1 MLFQQTRLEKI
12 KIKRLTIAL
21 IASLATVLGTSSCSS
36 DDDEPEAPVATQV
49 AGSYT
54 GNEVIMV
61 DNEESSN
68 ETKTYEI
75 TKSSDTSVDM
85 TVPEWG
91 MGMMTIPSFVVKNI
105 PLAKSGNTIT
115 GKLASYSGTVKN
127 AKGEE
132 KAYVVSNVALIF
144 GDKTV
149 AGTYSLKYGNMPFIM
164 TTSFTGTLK

>member
-1 MLFQQTRLEKI
+1 MKI
-12 KIKRLTIAL
+12 KSLTIAL

-36 DDDEPEAPVATQV
+36 DDEPEAPVATQG

-75 TKSSDTSVDM
+75 TKVSDTSVDM

>member
-1 MLFQQTRLEKI
+1 MKI
-12 KIKRLTIAL
+12 KYLAIAMM
-21 IASLATVLGTSSCSS
+21 AAMATVLGTSSCSS
-36 DDDEPEAPVATQV
+36 DDEPEAPVATQV

-75 TKSSDTSVDM
+75 TKVSDTSVDM

-105 PLAKSGNTIT
+105 PLAKDGNTIK

>member
-1 MLFQQTRLEKI
+1 MKI
-12 KIKRLTIAL
+12 KSLTIAL
-21 IASLATVLGTSSCSS
+21 IASLAIVLGTSSCSS

-61 DNEESSN
+61 DNDESSN

-75 TKSSDTSVDM
+75 TKASDTSVDM

-91 MGMMTIPSFVVKNI
+91 MGMMTIPSFIVKNI

-115 GKLASYSGTVKN
+115 GKVASYSGTVKN

-132 KAYVVSNVALIF
+132 KAYVVSNVALMF
-144 GDKTV
+144 SDKKV
-149 AGTYSLKYGNMPFIM
+149 VGTYSLKYGNMPFLM
-164 TTSFTGTLK
+164 TTTFTGTRK

>member
-1 MLFQQTRLEKI
+1 MKI
-12 KIKRLTIAL
+12 KSLTIAL

-36 DDDEPEAPVATQV
+36 DDEPEAPGATQV

-75 TKSSDTSVDM
+75 TKVSDTSVDM

>member
-1 MLFQQTRLEKI
+1 MRI
-12 KIKRLTIAL
+12 KSLTIAL
-21 IASLATVLGTSSCSS
+21 IASLVTVLGTSSCSS
-36 DDDEPEAPVATQV
+36 DDEPEAPVAAQV

-144 GDKTV
+144 NDKTV
-149 AGTYSLKYGNMPFIM
+149 VATYSLKYGNMPFLM
-164 TTSFTGTLK
+164 TTTFTGTLK

>member
-1 MLFQQTRLEKI
+1 MKI
-12 KIKRLTIAL
+12 KSLTIAL

-36 DDDEPEAPVATQV
+36 DDEPEAPVAAQV

-54 GNEVIMV
+54 GHEVIMV

-75 TKSSDTSVDM
+75 TKVSDTSVDM

-144 GDKTV
+144 NDKTV
-149 AGTYSLKYGNMPFIM
+149 VATYSLKYGNMPFLM
-164 TTSFTGTLK
+164 TTTFTGTLK

>member
-1 MLFQQTRLEKI
+1 MKI
-12 KIKRLTIAL
+12 KSLTIAL

-36 DDDEPEAPVATQV
+36 DDEPEAPVAAQV

-75 TKSSDTSVDM
+75 TKVSDTSVDM

-144 GDKTV
+144 NDKTEV
-149 AGTYSLKYGNMPFIM
+149 ATYSLKYGNMPFLM
-164 TTSFTGTLK
+164 TTTFTGTLK

>member
-1 MLFQQTRLEKI
+1 MKI
-12 KIKRLTIAL
+12 KSLTIAL

-61 DNEESSN
+61 DNDESSN

-75 TKSSDTSVDM
+75 TKASDTSVDM

-115 GKLASYSGTVKN
+115 GKVASYSGTVKN

-144 GDKTV
+144 NDKTV
-149 AGTYSLKYGNMPFIM
+149 VATYSLKYGNMPFLM
-164 TTSFTGTLK
+164 TTTFTGTLK

>member
-1 MLFQQTRLEKI
+1 MKI
-12 KIKRLTIAL
+12 KSLTIAL

-36 DDDEPEAPVATQV
+36 DDEPEAPVAAQV

-75 TKSSDTSVDM
+75 TKVSDTSVDM

-91 MGMMTIPSFVVKNI
+91 MGMMTIPSFIVKNI

-149 AGTYSLKYGNMPFIM
+149 AGTYSLKYGNMPFLM
-164 TTSFTGTLK
+164 TTTFTGTRK

>member
-1 MLFQQTRLEKI
+1 MKI
-12 KIKRLTIAL
+12 KSLTIAL

-36 DDDEPEAPVATQV
+36 DDEPEAPVAAQV

-75 TKSSDTSVDM
+75 TKVSDTSVDM

-132 KAYVVSNVALIF
+132 KAYVVSNVALMF
-144 GDKTV
+144 SDKKV
-149 AGTYSLKYGNMPFIM
+149 VGTYSLKYGNMPFLM
-164 TTSFTGTLK
+164 TTTFTGTRK

>member
-1 MLFQQTRLEKI
+1 MKI
-12 KIKRLTIAL
+12 KSLTFAL
-21 IASLATVLGTSSCSS
+21 VASLATVFVASSCSS
-36 DDDEPEAPVATQV
+36 DDEPEAPVAAQV

-61 DNEESSN
+61 DNDESSN

-75 TKSSDTSVDM
+75 TKTSDTSVDM

-105 PLAKSGNTIT
+105 PLAKSGNTIM
-115 GKLASYSGTVKN
+115 GKLASYSGTMTN

-132 KAYVVSNVALIF
+132 KAFVVSNVALMF
-144 GDKTV
+144 SEKTV
-149 AGTYSLKYGNMPFIM
+149 VATYTLKYGNMPFLM
-164 TTSFTGTLK
+164 TTTFSGDRK

>member
-1 MLFQQTRLEKI
+1 MKI
-12 KIKRLTIAL
+12 KSLTIAL

-36 DDDEPEAPVATQV
+36 DDEPEAPVAAQV

-75 TKSSDTSVDM
+75 TKVSDTSVDM

>member
-1 MLFQQTRLEKI
+1 MRI
-12 KIKRLTIAL
+12 KSLTIAL

-36 DDDEPEAPVATQV
+36 DDEPEAPVAAQV

-75 TKSSDTSVDM
+75 TKVSDTSVDM

-105 PLAKSGNTIT
+105 PLAKSGNIIT

>member
-1 MLFQQTRLEKI
+1 MKI
-12 KIKRLTIAL
+12 KSLTIAL

-36 DDDEPEAPVATQV
+36 DDEPEAPVATQV

-75 TKSSDTSVDM
+75 TKVSDTSVDM

-115 GKLASYSGTVKN
+115 GKVASYSGTVKN

-132 KAYVVSNVALIF
+132 KAYVVSNVALMF
-144 GDKTV
+144 SDKKV
-149 AGTYSLKYGNMPFIM
+149 VGTYSLKYGNMPFIM

>member
-1 MLFQQTRLEKI
+1 MRI
-12 KIKRLTIAL
+12 KSLTIAL

-36 DDDEPEAPVATQV
+36 DDEPEAPVAAQV

-75 TKSSDTSVDM
+75 TKVSDTSGDM

-105 PLAKSGNTIT
+105 PLAKSGNIIT

>member
-1 MLFQQTRLEKI
+1 MKI
-12 KIKRLTIAL
+12 KSLTIAL

-36 DDDEPEAPVATQV
+36 DDEPEAPVAAQV

-61 DNEESSN
+61 DNDESSN

-75 TKSSDTSVDM
+75 TKTSDTSVDM

>member
-1 MLFQQTRLEKI
+1 MKI
-12 KIKRLTIAL
+12 KSLTIAL
-21 IASLATVLGTSSCSS
+21 IASLATLLGTSSCSS
-36 DDDEPEAPVATQV
+36 DDEPEAPVAAQV

-75 TKSSDTSVDM
+75 TKVSDTSVDM

-144 GDKTV
+144 NDKTV
-149 AGTYSLKYGNMPFIM
+149 VATYSLKYGNMPFIM
-164 TTSFTGTLK
+164 TTTFTGTLK

>member
-1 MLFQQTRLEKI
+1 MKI
-12 KIKRLTIAL
+12 KSLTIAL
-21 IASLATVLGTSSCSS
+21 IASLAIVLGTSSCSS
-36 DDDEPEAPVATQV
+36 DDEPEAPVAAQV
-49 AGSYT
+49 AGSYS

-75 TKSSDTSVDM
+75 TKVSDTSVDM

-115 GKLASYSGTVKN
+115 GKLVSYSGTVKN

>member
-1 MLFQQTRLEKI
+1 MKI
-12 KIKRLTIAL
+12 KSLMIAMV
-21 IASLATVLGTSSCSS
+21 ASVAIVFGISSCGS
-36 DDDEPEAPVATQV
+36 DDNEPEIPVASQ
-49 AGSYT
+49 AIGSYI

-61 DNEESSN
+61 DNDESSN

-75 TKSSDTSVDM
+75 TKASDTSVDI
-85 TVPEWG
+85 TIPESG
-91 MGMMTIPSFVVKNI
+91 MGMMTIPSFSVKNI
-105 PLAKSGNTIT
+105 PLTKNGNTIT
-115 GKLASYSGTVKN
+115 GKVISYNGTVKN

>member
-1 MLFQQTRLEKI
+1 MKI
-12 KIKRLTIAL
+12 KSLTIAL

-36 DDDEPEAPVATQV
+36 DDEPEAPVAAQV
-49 AGSYT
+49 ASSYT

-75 TKSSDTSVDM
+75 TKVSDTSVDM

>member
-1 MLFQQTRLEKI
+1 MRI
-12 KIKRLTIAL
+12 KSLTIAL

-36 DDDEPEAPVATQV
+36 DDEPEAPVAAQV

-75 TKSSDTSVDM
+75 TKVSDTSVDM

-144 GDKTV
+144 NDKTV
-149 AGTYSLKYGNMPFIM
+149 VATYSLKYGNMPFLM
-164 TTSFTGTLK
+164 TTTFTGTRK

>member
-1 MLFQQTRLEKI
+1 MKI
-12 KIKRLTIAL
+12 KSLTIAL

-36 DDDEPEAPVATQV
+36 DDEPEAPVAAQV

-75 TKSSDTSVDM
+75 TKTSDMTVDM

-91 MGMMTIPSFVVKNI
+91 MGMMTIPSFIVKNI

-115 GKLASYSGTVKN
+115 GKLASYSGTMTN

-132 KAYVVSNVALIF
+132 KAFVVSNVALMF
-144 GDKTV
+144 SEKTV
-149 AGTYSLKYGNMPFIM
+149 VATYSLKYGNLPFLM
-164 TTSFTGTLK
+164 TTTFTGTLK

>member
-1 MLFQQTRLEKI
+1 MRI
-12 KIKRLTIAL
+12 KSLTIAL

-36 DDDEPEAPVATQV
+36 DDEPEAPVAAQV
-49 AGSYT
+49 AGSYS

-75 TKSSDTSVDM
+75 TKTSDTSVDM

-132 KAYVVSNVALIF
+132 KAYVVSNVTLMF
-144 GDKTV
+144 SDKTV
-149 AGTYSLKYGNMPFIM
+149 VGTYSLKYGNMPFLM
-164 TTSFTGTLK
+164 MATFTGNRK

>member
-1 MLFQQTRLEKI
+1 MKI
-12 KIKRLTIAL
+12 KSLMIAM
-21 IASLATVLGTSSCSS
+21 IASVAVVLGTSSCSS
-36 DDDEPEAPVATQV
+36 NNDDEPEAPVATQV

-144 GDKTV
+144 NDKTV
-149 AGTYSLKYGNMPFIM
+149 VATYSLKYGNMPFLM
-164 TTSFTGTLK
+164 TTTFTGTLK

>member
-1 MLFQQTRLEKI
+1 MKI
-12 KIKRLTIAL
+12 KSLTIAL
-21 IASLATVLGTSSCSS
+21 VASLATVLGTSSCSS

-61 DNEESSN
+61 DNDESSN

-75 TKSSDTSVDM
+75 TKASDTSVDM

-115 GKLASYSGTVKN
+115 GKVASYSGTVKN
-127 AKGEE
+127 AKGED
-132 KAYVVSNVALIF
+132 KAYVVSNVALMF
-144 GDKTV
+144 SDKKV
-149 AGTYSLKYGNMPFIM
+149 VGTYSLKYGNMPFLM
-164 TTSFTGTLK
+164 TTTFTGTRK

>member
-1 MLFQQTRLEKI
+1 MKI
-12 KIKRLTIAL
+12 KSLTIAL

-36 DDDEPEAPVATQV
+36 DDEPEAPVAAQV

-75 TKSSDTSVDM
+75 TKVSDTSVDM

-115 GKLASYSGTVKN
+115 GKLASYSGNVKN

-144 GDKTV
+144 NDKTV
-149 AGTYSLKYGNMPFIM
+149 VATYSLKYGNMPFIM

>member
-1 MLFQQTRLEKI
+1 
-12 KIKRLTIAL
+12 
-21 IASLATVLGTSSCSS
+21 
-36 DDDEPEAPVATQV
+36 V

-68 ETKTYEI
+68 DTKTYEI
-75 TKSSDTSVDM
+75 TKTSDMTVDM

-91 MGMMTIPSFVVKNI
+91 MGMMTIPSFSVKNI
-105 PLAKSGNTIT
+105 SLTKSGNSIT

-132 KAYVVSNVALIF
+132 KAYTVSDVTLMF
-144 GDKTV
+144 SDKTV
-149 AGTYSLKYGNMPFIM
+149 VATYSLKYGNMPFLM
-164 TTSFTGTLK
+164 MATFTGNRK

>member
-1 MLFQQTRLEKI
+1 MKI
-12 KIKRLTIAL
+12 KSLTIAL

-61 DNEESSN
+61 DNDESSN

-75 TKSSDTSVDM
+75 TKASDTSVDM

-91 MGMMTIPSFVVKNI
+91 MGMMTIPSFIVKNI

-115 GKLASYSGTVKN
+115 GKVASYSGTVKN

-132 KAYVVSNVALIF
+132 KAYVVSNVALMF
-144 GDKTV
+144 SDKKV
-149 AGTYSLKYGNMPFIM
+149 VGTYSLKYGNMPFLM
-164 TTSFTGTLK
+164 TTTFTGTLK

>member
-1 MLFQQTRLEKI
+1 MKI
-12 KIKRLTIAL
+12 KSLTIAL

-61 DNEESSN
+61 DNDESSN
-68 ETKTYEI
+68 EIKTYEI
-75 TKSSDTSVDM
+75 TKASDTSVDM

-91 MGMMTIPSFVVKNI
+91 MGMMTIPSFIVKNI

-115 GKLASYSGTVKN
+115 GKVASYSGTVKN

-132 KAYVVSNVALIF
+132 KAYVVSNVALMF
-144 GDKTV
+144 SDKKV
-149 AGTYSLKYGNMPFIM
+149 VGTYSLKYGNMPFLM
-164 TTSFTGTLK
+164 TTTFTGTRK